1 MNRRIDWSPRAIK
14 DFDRLDATLKQR
26 IFAGLRRLTE
36 VVHGD
41 VRRLQGTSEGLYR
54 LRIGDWRVIFSY
66 QADSTILVVRV
77 LPRGSAYQKS
87 G

>member
-1 MNRRIDWSPRAIK
+1 M
-14 DFDRLDATLKQR
+14 
-26 IFAGLRRLTE
+26 
-36 VVHGD
+36 
-41 VRRLQGTSEGLYR
+41 RRLQGTSEELYR